1 MGEQVVWLNK
11 EERKAWLGLNTVM
24 SLLPAALDSDLQGLE
39 GITLFDYHMLAML
52 SEAPERELT
61 MTELAART
69 SASLSRLSHVVKKLE
84 KRGWVL
90 RAQSAGDARVKIAS
104 LSKAGWDAVVSMAP
118 HHVNTVRAL
127 LLETLDDQDIKD
139 LARISGKVI
148 KVLDQDH
155 WVLQEPTSDL
165 AP

>member
-1 MGEQVVWLNK
+1 MGEQVVWLSAQ
-11 EERKAWLGLNTVM
+11 ERKAWLGLNTMM

-52 SEAPERELT
+52 SETPDRELT
-61 MTELAART
+61 MTDLAART

-84 KRGWVL
+84 KRGWVV

-104 LSKAGWDAVVSMAP
+104 LTKEGWDAVVKMAP
-118 HHVNTVRAL
+118 HHVATVRAL
-127 LLETLDDQDIKD
+127 LLETLDDKDVKD
-139 LARISGKVI
+139 LARISRKVV
-148 KVLDQDH
+148 KVLDADH
-155 WVLQEPTSDL
+155 WVLEDSTSDL